1 MASIDIVRLTWI
13 GLVQGSLIA
22 IAALGLTLIFGILN
36 YINAA
41 YAEYLTVGAY
51 VTLGV
56 FGAFHSNLAIVP
68 ALLAGAV
75 AAAAVAL
82 VSEEVVFRPFRS
94 RPPIILLIVS
104 LSLGSIYRNLVRMTW
119 SSERQFFS
127 DLTFDPVS
135 LGLFEVSPVQP
146 AIVGTSL
153 AVLAGMY
160 VLLQRTDIG
169 IAMRAIASNKQLAR
183 TFGLNAEFVVV
194 VVTLLGGALAGLAGA
209 MLGVFSSVHPTLGFG
224 FLIPVFAAVIVGG
237 IGDPF
242 GAITAGYIIG
252 VVQSVSIVVIPSK
265 YTPAVALLF
274 LIVTL
279 LARPKGIF
287 GEATR

>member
-1 MASIDIVRLTWI
+1 MVGLNARLLWTA
-13 GLVQGSLIA
+13 LVQGSLIA
-22 IAALGLTLIFGILN
+22 IAALGLTLIFGVLN

-41 YAEYLTVGAY
+41 YAEYMTVGAY
-51 VTLGV
+51 VTLSV
-56 FGAFHSNLAIVP
+56 FSALESNLAIVP
-68 ALLAGAV
+68 AVLAGAV
-75 AAAAVAL
+75 GAAGLAL
-82 VSEEVVFRPFRS
+82 ASEELVFRPFRE

-104 LSLGSIYRNLVRMTW
+104 LSLGSIYRNLIRLIW
-119 SSERQFFS
+119 SPETQFFKGLS
-127 DLTFDPVS
+127 LRPVS

-146 AIVGTSL
+146 AIVVTAL
-153 AVLAGMY
+153 AVLGGIY
-160 VLLQRTDIG
+160 LLLQRTDVG
-169 IAMRAIASNKQLAR
+169 IAMRAVSSNKGLAR

-194 VVTLLGGALAGLAGA
+194 AVTLIGGAVAGLGGA
-209 MLGVFSSVHPTLGFG
+209 MLGIFSQVNPVLGFG

-252 VVQSVSIVVIPSK
+252 VCQTISIVFIPSR

-279 LARPKGIF
+279 LVRPNGIF
-287 GEATR
+287 GETTR